1 MVVTAQEIEYI
12 EADGEYLQL
21 SDSQVN
27 VIDDTEEHWDQDHI
41 KQMLNLYLQNIERFR
56 NPKTKKKNV
65 WQDIAS
71 DVGKGPDSCDKK
83 FRNLKQTYIRLVKKK
98 NTSGETS
105 VKWPYFTLFEKIFN
119 ENGEYNQH
127 IQQKLEESSES
138 VAKALLTL
146 NTPRLIYDP
155 QSISES
161 ATSRSEDS
169 QKRLNKKRYA
179 DFKKVAVELKE
190 RQRTVE
196 AKLDRLINIVEQSNE
211 IQIERNRLFEKF
223 LDKLNQNM

>member
-1 MVVTAQEIEYI
+1 MLFTAQEIEYI

-27 VIDDTEEHWDQDHI
+27 VDDADDHWDQDHI
-41 KQMLNLYLQNIERFR
+41 KQMLTLYQQNLERFR

-71 DVGKGPDSCDKK
+71 EVGKGPDSCDKK

-98 NTSGETS
+98 NTGGELA
-105 VKWPYFTLFEKIFN
+105 VKWPYFTLFDKIFN
-119 ENGEYNQH
+119 ENGEYNQE
-127 IQQKLEESSES
+127 IQQKIEESSES

-155 QSISES
+155 QSVAETS
-161 ATSRSEDS
+161 TSRSDDS
-169 QKRLNKKRYA
+169 QKRINKKRYA
-179 DFKKVAVELKE
+179 DFKKVAVEMKE

-196 AKLDRLINIVEQSNE
+196 AKLDRLIHIVEQSND
-211 IQIERNRLFEKF
+211 IQNERNRLFQQF